1 MNTEQLVN
9 EVRIRF
15 KHQEA
20 KLYLQEKYT
29 SYLIFTLQGGSWTAT
44 PELISF
50 LRNSKPKTILV
61 DNFKNPIEVDT
72 KLLLEKMENVYD
84 SVMQEWYTELTKLQ
98 GFR

>member
-9 EVRIRF
+9 EARIRF

-29 SYLIFTLQGGSWTAT
+29 SHLIFTDQGGSWAAT

-50 LRNSKPKTILV
+50 LKNSKSKTILV
-61 DNFKNPIEVDT
+61 DNFNNPIQVDT
-72 KLLLEKMENVYD
+72 KSLLEKMENIYD
-84 SVMQEWYTELTKLQ
+84 SVMQDWHTELTKLQ